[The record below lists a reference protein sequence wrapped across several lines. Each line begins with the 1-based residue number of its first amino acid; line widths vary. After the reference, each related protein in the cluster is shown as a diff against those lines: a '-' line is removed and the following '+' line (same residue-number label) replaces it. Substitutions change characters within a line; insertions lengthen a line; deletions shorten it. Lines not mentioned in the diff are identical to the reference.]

1 MKKMLS
7 WLGAMLIVGTV
18 ATNVVAC
25 MPPKNDGNNNIIG
38 DKLDLNLF
46 SYDKIEK
53 LFSLKK
59 VNAIVN
65 DEVNLTSAIT
75 KGIQNLSSVY
85 LPWDEVN
92 ITVKCLND
100 TLTFNQVYM
109 KMEAKPNAKSVK
121 GSVMWGNLE
130 TKSYVDLRPTLKN
143 WLSSTSPK
151 LTVKDQNE
159 LDAAATNVLG
169 GPAFKQT
176 NLNGLGLE
184 GTYDAQQKRYT
195 VSVISGKSN
204 FFQASEIIFNVDMNN

>member
-1 MKKMLS
+1 
-7 WLGAMLIVGTV
+7 
-18 ATNVVAC
+18 
-25 MPPKNDGNNNIIG
+25 MPFVI
-38 DKLDLNLF
+38 
-46 SYDKIEK
+46 
-53 LFSLKK
+53 
-59 VNAIVN
+59 A
-65 DEVNLTSAIT
+65 EVKLTSAIT
-75 KGIQNLSSVY
+75 KGIQDLSSVY

-92 ITVKCLND
+92 ITVKYLND
-100 TLTFNQVYM
+100 TLTFNQVYV

-151 LTVKDQNE
+151 LTVKNQNE

-169 GPAFKQT
+169 GPVFKQT
-176 NLNGLGLE
+176 NSNGLGLE
-184 GTYDAQQKRYT
+184 GTYDAQQKRYI